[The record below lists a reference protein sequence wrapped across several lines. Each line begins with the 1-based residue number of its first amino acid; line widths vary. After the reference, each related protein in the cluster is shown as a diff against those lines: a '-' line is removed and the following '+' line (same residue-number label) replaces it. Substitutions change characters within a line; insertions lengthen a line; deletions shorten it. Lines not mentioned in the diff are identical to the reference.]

1 MTATLADVSAV
12 NATVDEIQPGLVAD
26 RRHLHEHPELGMQE
40 RETARF
46 VEARL
51 RQLSLEEIRTG
62 IANTGITALIRGTA
76 PDGPGAGKV
85 VLLRADMDALPILE
99 ENQVEYVSQNPGVM
113 HACGHDAHTTMLMG
127 TARVLMGLRDRF
139 AGTVKV
145 LFQPAEEG
153 PGGAEPM
160 IAEGVM
166 SDPDVTAAFGIHVAA
181 DLPVGQVKVASGP
194 RSAAADSLRLTIQG
208 RGAHGAAPHLG
219 VDPIVVGAEI
229 INALQTIVSRN
240 VDPLERAVITVGA
253 LHAGVAP
260 NVIPDTAELRATIR
274 SFTPAVRE
282 LLATR
287 IREVCEGIAMAMGA
301 TVAIDYRFGYP
312 PLVNDGAMAALVK
325 RAATDVLGAEN
336 VHEARPGMGAED
348 MAYFLNLVPGC
359 FYNVGVRNEERGI
372 TWGAHHPKFDLDED
386 SLGVGVK
393 VMTQVV
399 MRYFAEG

>member
-1 MTATLADVSAV
+1 MSVADVATIH
-12 NATVDEIQPGLVAD
+12 ATVDEIQPGLVAD

-40 RETARF
+40 TETAKF
-46 VEARL
+46 VAARL
-51 RQLSLEEIRTG
+51 GQLGLEEIRTG
-62 IANTGITALIRGTA
+62 IANTGITALIRGTN

-127 TARVLMGLRDRF
+127 TARVLMGMRDQF
-139 AGTVKV
+139 AGTIKV

-166 SDPDVTAAFGIHVAA
+166 ENPTVNAAFGIHVAA

-208 RGAHGAAPHLG
+208 KGAHGAAPHLG
-219 VDPIVVGAEI
+219 IDPIVIGAEI

-274 SFTPAVRE
+274 SFNPEVRD
-282 LLATR
+282 LLAKR
-287 IREVCEGIAMAMGA
+287 IPEVCEGIAEAMGGSV
-301 TVAIDYRFGYP
+301 TIDYKFGYP
-312 PLVNDGAMAALVK
+312 PLINNGEMAALVK
-325 RAATDVLGAEN
+325 RAAADVLGPDN
-336 VHEARPGMGAED
+336 VHEATPGMGAED

-359 FYNVGVRNEERGI
+359 FSNVGVRNEARGI
-372 TWGAHHPKFDLDED
+372 TWGAHHPKFDIDED

-393 VMTQVV
+393 VMTSVV

>member
-1 MTATLADVSAV
+1 MSVADLSTLDAA
-12 NATVDEIQPGLVAD
+12 VDEILPGLVAD

-40 RETARF
+40 TETAKF
-46 VEARL
+46 VAARL
-51 RQLSLEEIRTG
+51 RQLGLEDIWTG
-62 IANTGITALIRGTA
+62 IANTGITALIRGTNSE
-76 PDGPGAGKV
+76 GPGAGKT

-99 ENQVEYVSQNPGVM
+99 ENDVEYRSQNPGVM

-127 TARVLMGLRDRF
+127 TARILMGRRDQF

-166 SDPDVTAAFGIHVAA
+166 ENPHVDAAFGIHVAG

-194 RSAAADSLRLTIQG
+194 RSAAADSLHLIIQG
-208 RGAHGAAPHLG
+208 KGAHGAAPHKG
-219 VDPIVVGAEI
+219 IDPIVIGAEI
-229 INALQTIVSRN
+229 ITALQTIVSRN

-253 LHAGVAP
+253 LHAGIAP

-274 SFTPAVRE
+274 SFTPEVRD
-282 LLATR
+282 LLAKR
-287 IREVCEGIAMAMGA
+287 IPEVCEGIAEGMGGSV
-301 TVAIDYRFGYP
+301 TVTYRFGYP
-312 PLVNDGAMAALVK
+312 PLVNNVEMAGLVK

-336 VHEARPGMGAED
+336 VHEATPGMGAED

-359 FYNVGVRNEERGI
+359 FYNVGVRNEARGI
-372 TWGAHHPKFDLDED
+372 VWGAHHPKFDLDED

-393 VMTQVV
+393 VMTSVV

>member
-1 MTATLADVSAV
+1 MSVADSATIHAA
-12 NATVDEIQPGLVAD
+12 VDEIQPGLVAD

-40 RETARF
+40 TETAKF
-46 VEARL
+46 VAARL
-51 RQLSLEEIRTG
+51 QQLGLEEIRTG
-62 IANTGITALIRGTA
+62 IANTGITALIRGTN

-99 ENQVEYVSQNPGVM
+99 ENQVDYVSQNPGVM

-127 TARVLMGLRDRF
+127 TARILMGMRDQF

-166 SDPDVTAAFGIHVAA
+166 ENPTVNAAFGIHVAA
-181 DLPVGQVKVASGP
+181 DLPAGQVKVASGP

-208 RGAHGAAPHLG
+208 KGAHGAAPHLG
-219 VDPIVVGAEI
+219 IDPIVIGAEI

-260 NVIPDTAELRATIR
+260 NVIPDTAEMRATIR
-274 SFTPAVRE
+274 SFNPEVRD
-282 LLATR
+282 LLAKR
-287 IREVCEGIAMAMGA
+287 IPEVCEGIAAAMGA
-301 TVAIDYRFGYP
+301 SVTIDYKFGYP
-312 PLVNDGAMAALVK
+312 PLINNGEMAALVK
-325 RAATDVLGAEN
+325 RAAADVLGPDN
-336 VHEARPGMGAED
+336 VHEATPGMGAED
-348 MAYFLNLVPGC
+348 MAYFLNMVPGC

-372 TWGAHHPKFDLDED
+372 TWGAHHPKFDIDED

-393 VMTQVV
+393 VMTSVV

>member
-1 MTATLADVSAV
+1 MSVADLSTLDAA
-12 NATVDEIQPGLVAD
+12 VDEILPGLVAD

-40 RETARF
+40 TETARF
-46 VEARL
+46 VAARL
-51 RQLSLEEIRTG
+51 RQLGLDDIQTG
-62 IANTGITALIRGTA
+62 IANTGITALIRGMNSE
-76 PDGPGAGKV
+76 GPGAGKT

-99 ENQVEYVSQNPGVM
+99 ENDVEYRSQNPGVM

-127 TARVLMGLRDRF
+127 TARILMGRRDQF

-166 SDPDVTAAFGIHVAA
+166 ENPRVDAAFGIHVAG

-194 RSAAADSLRLTIQG
+194 RSAAADSLHLIIQG
-208 RGAHGAAPHLG
+208 TGAHGAAPHKG
-219 VDPIVVGAEI
+219 IDPIVIGAEI
-229 INALQTIVSRN
+229 ITALQTIVSRN

-253 LHAGVAP
+253 LHAGIAP

-274 SFTPAVRE
+274 SFKPEVRD
-282 LLATR
+282 LLARR
-287 IREVCEGIAMAMGA
+287 IPEVCEGIAEAMGGSV
-301 TVAIDYRFGYP
+301 TVTYRFGYP
-312 PLVNDGAMAALVK
+312 PLVNNVEMAGLVK

-336 VHEARPGMGAED
+336 VHEATPGMGAED

-359 FYNVGVRNEERGI
+359 FYNVGVRNEARGI
-372 TWGAHHPKFDLDED
+372 VWGAHHPKFDLDED

-393 VMTQVV
+393 VMTSVV

>member
-1 MTATLADVSAV
+1 MTVTDLSTLDAA
-12 NATVDEIQPGLVAD
+12 VDEIQPGLVAD
-26 RRHLHEHPELGMQE
+26 RRHLHEHPELGM
-40 RETARF
+40 RETETATF
-46 VEARL
+46 VAARL
-51 RQLSLEEIRTG
+51 QQLGLEDIRTG
-62 IANTGITALIRGTA
+62 IANTGITALIRGTN

-99 ENQVEYVSQNPGVM
+99 ENEVEYVSQNPGVM

-127 TARVLMGLRDRF
+127 TARILMGRRNRF

-160 IAEGVM
+160 IAAGVM
-166 SDPDVTAAFGIHVAA
+166 EDPRVDAAFGIHVAA

-194 RSAAADSLRLTIQG
+194 RSAAADSLRLVIQG
-208 RGAHGAAPHLG
+208 RGAHGAAPHKG
-219 VDPIVVGAEI
+219 VDPIVIGAEI
-229 INALQTIVSRN
+229 ITALQTIVSRN

-274 SFTPAVRE
+274 SFTPEVRD
-282 LLATR
+282 LLARR
-287 IREVCEGIAMAMGA
+287 IPEVCEGIATAMGGSV
-301 TVAIDYRFGYP
+301 TVDYTFGYP
-312 PLVNDGAMAALVK
+312 PLVNNGEMAALVK
-325 RAATDVLGAEN
+325 RAAVDVLGADN
-336 VHEARPGMGAED
+336 VHEATPGMGAED

-372 TWGAHHPKFDLDED
+372 VWGAHHPKFDLDED
-386 SLGVGVK
+386 ALGVGVK
-393 VMTQVV
+393 VMTSVV

>member
-1 MTATLADVSAV
+1 MSVADVATIH
-12 NATVDEIQPGLVAD
+12 ATVDEIQPGLVAD
-26 RRHLHEHPELGMQE
+26 RRHLHEHPELGMAE
-40 RETARF
+40 TETAKF
-46 VEARL
+46 VAARL
-51 RQLSLEEIRTG
+51 RQLGLDEIRTG
-62 IANTGITALIRGTA
+62 IANTGITALIQGTN

-127 TARVLMGLRDRF
+127 TARVLMGLRHQF

-160 IAEGVM
+160 IAAGVM
-166 SDPDVTAAFGIHVAA
+166 ERPTVDAAFGIHVAA
-181 DLPVGQVKVASGP
+181 DLPAGQVKVASGP

-208 RGAHGAAPHLG
+208 KGAHGAAPHLG
-219 VDPIVVGAEI
+219 IDPIVIGAEI

-260 NVIPDTAELRATIR
+260 NVIPDSAELRATIR
-274 SFTPAVRE
+274 SFNPEVRD
-282 LLATR
+282 LLARR
-287 IREVCEGIAMAMGA
+287 IPEVCEGIAAAMGGS
-301 TVAIDYRFGYP
+301 VVIDYRFGYP
-312 PLVNDGAMAALVK
+312 PLINNGEMAALVK
-325 RAATDVLGAEN
+325 RAASDVLGPDN
-336 VHEARPGMGAED
+336 VHEATPGMGAED

-372 TWGAHHPKFDLDED
+372 TWGAHHPKFDIDED

-393 VMTQVV
+393 VMTSVV
-399 MRYFAEG
+399 LRYFTEG

>member
-1 MTATLADVSAV
+1 MSVADLSTLD
-12 NATVDEIQPGLVAD
+12 ATVDEILPGLVAD

-40 RETARF
+40 TETAKF
-46 VEARL
+46 VAGRL
-51 RQLSLEEIRTG
+51 QQLGLEDIRTG
-62 IANTGITALIRGTA
+62 IANTGITALIRGTN
-76 PDGPGAGKV
+76 PDGPGAGKT

-99 ENQVEYVSQNPGVM
+99 ENEVEYRSQNPGVM

-127 TARVLMGLRDRF
+127 TARVLMGRRDQF

-166 SDPDVTAAFGIHVAA
+166 ENPTVNAAFGIHVAA

-194 RSAAADSLRLTIQG
+194 RSAAADSLHLVIQG
-208 RGAHGAAPHLG
+208 KGAHGAAPHRG
-219 VDPIVVGAEI
+219 IDPIVIGAEI
-229 INALQTIVSRN
+229 ITALQTIVSRN

-253 LHAGVAP
+253 LHAGIAP

-274 SFTPAVRE
+274 SFKPEVRD
-282 LLATR
+282 LLAKR
-287 IREVCEGIAMAMGA
+287 IPEICEGIAVAMGGSV
-301 TVAIDYRFGYP
+301 TINYRFGYP
-312 PLVNDGAMAALVK
+312 PLVNDTGMAGLVK
-325 RAATDVLGAEN
+325 RAATDVLGADN
-336 VHEARPGMGAED
+336 VHEATPGMGAED
-348 MAYFLNLVPGC
+348 MAYFLHLVPGC
-359 FYNVGVRNEERGI
+359 FYNVGVRNEARGI
-372 TWGAHHPKFDLDED
+372 VWGAHHPKFDLDED

-393 VMTQVV
+393 VMTSVV